1 MPSMTAKSLK
11 RTIERIIKDSGL
23 NMEIVH
29 SKVEKRIPADSAP
42 YDNNGMNTHDYSLK
56 RVDVPESKD
65 EKMKKDLDLTPYYY
79 ERAWDTVTHSY
90 VTVPRRLI
98 KKG

>member
-1 MPSMTAKSLK
+1 MPSMTAKSL
-11 RTIERIIKDSGL
+11 RNVIERIIKNRGL

-29 SKVEKRIPADSAP
+29 SKVEKRIPADSA
-42 YDNNGMNTHDYSLK
+42 
-56 RVDVPESKD
+56 VPDKHVYFNVGPDPTSKD
-65 EKMKKDLDLTPYYY
+65 EGMKKDLGLTPYYY
-79 ERAWDTVTHSY
+79 ERSWDEVTHSY